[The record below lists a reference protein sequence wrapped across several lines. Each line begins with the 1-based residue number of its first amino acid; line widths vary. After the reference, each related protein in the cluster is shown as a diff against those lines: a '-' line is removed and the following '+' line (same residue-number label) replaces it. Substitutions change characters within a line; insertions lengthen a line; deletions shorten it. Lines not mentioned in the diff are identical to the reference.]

1 MIPTPVYAGPA
12 HDPMS
17 CLRTHL
23 NSAGCCSSSGHGVQ
37 THRWNQTLRTFRITQ
52 TFLSFVFLP
61 CYGRMT
67 TVKKNRMSGQLVSGK
82 PSRVHRWGKKAQ
94 RFFNLYYSFW
104 AQGGSQLRR
113 DANLTRSRKTLPA
126 SLMGENCGWDFF
138 KVKRTYR
145 CVLQWTQAFLWMV
158 LSTSLPFLLVI
169 LFQYHSMLWRVLGT
183 NSRCIEKYYL
193 HVASKCW
200 NGDWNKES
208 QKKTRNKCK

>member
-1 MIPTPVYAGPA
+1 MRKKSTALLQSLLLILSPGGQ
-12 HDPMS
+12 
-17 CLRTHL
+17 
-23 NSAGCCSSSGHGVQ
+23 SAQ
-37 THRWNQTLRTFRITQ
+37 
-52 TFLSFVFLP
+52 
-61 CYGRMT
+61 
-67 TVKKNRMSGQLVSGK
+67 
-82 PSRVHRWGKKAQ
+82 
-94 RFFNLYYSFW
+94 
-104 AQGGSQLRR
+104 R

-208 QKKTRNKCK
+208 QKKTRNKCIIDRINIGSKVLKLSLASQKPYQIL